1 MRGSMLEQAFSKSA
15 FLVMENAPFL
25 GLWILEN
32 APFLY
37 FKLSENAPFW
47 VYKYWKTHQINN
59 KRHWKTHH
67 FYTLNYR
74 KTHLLWVCKY
84 RKTHQIDNKKHWKT
98 HHFYTL
104 NYRKTHL
111 FWFVNIGKRTKLTIR
126 NIGKHIF
133 LVFWNIWNTH
143 LDDDK
148 LHFMFR
154 FWRLCILVLLYC
166 KHVRHALFSK
176 ARCWIDWRFR
186 TGRRVK
192 SIRDNF
198 LALPTNIISVG
209 KVFFEAFAN
218 RALKICL
225 KKTSIF
231 CIGK

>member
-1 MRGSMLEQAFSKSA
+1 MSMRGSMLEQAFSKSA

-25 GLWILEN
+25 
-32 APFLY
+32 
-37 FKLSENAPFW
+37 
-47 VYKYWKTHQINN
+47 VCKYWKTHL
-59 KRHWKTHH
+59 

-74 KTHLLWVCKY
+74 KTHLSE
-84 RKTHQIDNKKHWKT
+84 
-98 HHFYTL
+98 
-104 NYRKTHL
+104 
-111 FWFVNIGKRTKLTIR
+111 FVNIGKRTKLTIR

-176 ARCWIDWRFR
+176 ARCWIDRRFR
-186 TGRRVK
+186 TGMGVK
-192 SIRDNF
+192 SLRDNF

-209 KVFFEAFAN
+209 KVFFYGLMWTVLWDFA
-218 RALKICL
+218 
-225 KKTSIF
+225 
-231 CIGK
+231 